1 MSWSAQTL
9 LRSLAATAEQLLD
22 FAIPPYCPL
31 CRDVLAQP
39 AQAAVCYCL
48 QCSRR
53 LAEQTGDRCQR
64 CSAAVG
70 PWSSTQRGC
79 VHCRGRTLRFRSAVC
94 LGMYHDD
101 LRRALLSAKWSFSSV
116 QMQSLARLLAHRCA
130 PQLRALQVDRVIPIP
145 QHWRQ
150 RLLRHFNPAWLVAE
164 QLAGVLNV
172 PCDIHILRK
181 SRRTRPQKRV
191 SVTQRFDNQKQS
203 YAIQDAAVIR
213 GERILIV
220 DDVLTT
226 GATCSEVAGVLL
238 KAGAA
243 ECHVAVIARVLDHS
257 A

>member
-1 MSWSAQTL
+1 
-9 LRSLAATAEQLLD
+9 
-22 FAIPPYCPL
+22 
-31 CRDVLAQP
+31 V
-39 AQAAVCYCL
+39 
-48 QCSRR
+48 
-53 LAEQTGDRCQR
+53 
-64 CSAAVG
+64 
-70 PWSSTQRGC
+70 
-79 VHCRGRTLRFRSAVC
+79 
-94 LGMYHDD
+94 
-101 LRRALLSAKWSFSSV
+101 LLSAVQPKTGGTDGGPLSAVFS
-116 QMQSLARLLAHRCA
+116 RCRPVVFHA
-130 PQLRALQVDRVIPIP
+130 AGLRVIPIP

-203 YAIQDAAVIR
+203 YAIRDAAVIR

>member
-1 MSWSAQTL
+1 MMTCDEHCS
-9 LRSLAATAEQLLD
+9 
-22 FAIPPYCPL
+22 PPNGPFPR
-31 CRDVLAQP
+31 CR
-39 AQAAVCYCL
+39 
-48 QCSRR
+48 CSRWHDCWH
-53 LAEQTGDRCQR
+53 T
-64 CSAAVG
+64 AV
-70 PWSSTQRGC
+70 
-79 VHCRGRTLRFRSAVC
+79 HRSC
-94 LGMYHDD
+94 
-101 LRRALLSAKWSFSSV
+101 
-116 QMQSLARLLAHRCA
+116 
-130 PQLRALQVDRVIPIP
+130 RALQVDRVIPIP